1 MTLPARG
8 GYTEWLLVPLD
19 NRQRPIGFSAEPH
32 ATVSRGSTLMLQAE
46 WFKARELARDV
57 YRRKLR
63 HWRRMKARNRTD
75 HSSRPNRRLTQI
87 VELTSE
93 QDLTFT
99 AEAPIATDCAIIIG
113 YADGRDAGQPGPL
126 LRSVSVNGVRIAS
139 VPMPRRGV
147 PSDTTV
153 TRTTVPLAV
162 KLRGGI
168 NNITIS
174 TTDADINPSAP
185 FDTVMIDFLRII
197 PLD

>member
-1 MTLPARG
+1 
-8 GYTEWLLVPLD
+8 
-19 NRQRPIGFSAEPH
+19 
-32 ATVSRGSTLMLQAE
+32 
-46 WFKARELARDV
+46 
-57 YRRKLR
+57 
-63 HWRRMKARNRTD
+63 
-75 HSSRPNRRLTQI
+75 
-87 VELTSE
+87 
-93 QDLTFT
+93 
-99 AEAPIATDCAIIIG
+99 
-113 YADGRDAGQPGPL
+113 
-126 LRSVSVNGVRIAS
+126 
-139 VPMPRRGV
+139 MPRRGV